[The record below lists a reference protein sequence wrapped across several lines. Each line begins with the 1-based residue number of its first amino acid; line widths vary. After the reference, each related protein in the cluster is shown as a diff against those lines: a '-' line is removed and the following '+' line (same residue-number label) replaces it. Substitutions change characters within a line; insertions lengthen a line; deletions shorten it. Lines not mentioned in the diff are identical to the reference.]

1 MNETASQNAA
11 FDATPVDELTFRQ
24 ALSELDVIVAKLE
37 GNTLELEDSLLG
49 YERGVALLA
58 SLQKRLTD
66 AQQKVEV
73 LMDQLDEEPDDATRD
88 ATLS

>member
-11 FDATPVDELTFRQ
+11 FDATPVGELTFRQ

>member
-24 ALSELDVIVAKLE
+24 ALSELDAIVAKLE